1 MKKLLF
7 CLLLG
12 TYIQSV
18 SAVEGMW
25 IPTLLK
31 KYNIEEMQKMGFK
44 LSADDIYDINHARM
58 KDAVVLF
65 GSGCTGEVIS
75 ADGLLITNH
84 HCGFGQIQ
92 KHSTLAHDYL
102 TDGFWAK
109 NRSEELANPGLSV
122 QFMVKMEEVTS
133 EVMKGIKEGMEDETV
148 KSTVASNIESIK
160 KIYSGKS
167 NYLVD
172 VKPLFYGNQY
182 FAYVYEVFRDVRLV
196 GAPPVTIGKFGGD
209 TDNWVWPRHTGDFSL
224 FRIYANKENKPA
236 AYSPNNVPYHPKK
249 FFPINLKGFKEGD
262 FTMVFGFP
270 GTTQEY
276 LPSQGVKLLIEKS
289 NPKKVEVRTAK
300 LSIMEKQMAGNPKV
314 RIQYASKYANVA
326 NSWKKWQGEAKGL
339 IRLHAVERKQ
349 QEEQMFAKWVSKDP
363 LREKKYGH
371 LLTDFE
377 EFYKEISDYQIPY
390 DLYNECILRGSDIFG
405 LISRFDL
412 MAQAIS
418 DTSKFGKQK
427 KLTAEYLPTYLKDY
441 DAATDELILPA
452 LMKIYIERVDP
463 KYLPDEINQQI
474 KNLKSDTYVESI
486 YKKSIFSDSLK
497 VKSLLAGFEPK
508 TLKKLQK
515 DKLYSLFSSITKYYT
530 KNIDPAFQKISNSI
544 LKTQKAYMAAILE
557 MKEGQR
563 LMADANLTLRVTYG
577 KIEGFE
583 PTDGVY
589 YQYFT
594 TLKGIM
600 EKENPNV
607 EDYAVPVKLK
617 LLYQRKDYGDYIN
630 STGEVPVAF
639 CSSNHTTGGNSGSPV
654 INANGELIGVNFDR
668 CWEGTMSDVLFDPER
683 CRNIALDIRY
693 ALFVI
698 DKFAGAGYLL
708 NEMTLIK

>member
-44 LSADDIYDINHARM
+44 LSADDIYDINHASM

-654 INANGELIGVNFDR
+654 INAHGELIGVNFDR